1 MNAILVFL
9 DAIADR
15 TITPEE
21 RKRIL
26 AEIEK
31 EISKLFPTVLWIF
44 FKGPIMFLIEE
55 ILSQVERWLNTFLRS
70 QQHATKTPDKL
81 NV

>member
-1 MNAILVFL
+1 MNAIAVFL

-31 EISKLFPTVLWIF
+31 EISKLFPGLLWIF
-44 FKGPIMFLIEE
+44 FKGPIMFLIEQ
-55 ILSQVERWLNTFLRS
+55 ILAQVERWLNSFIRS
-70 QQHATKTPDKL
+70 Q
-81 NV
+81 